1 MELKIKTLELQD
13 MVGKA
18 VTGASN
24 NVLLPITSLMSIKVA
39 SNSLTLTTTDGTN
52 YFYVNSADK
61 IDCEDFEVSVIAELF
76 TKLIQ
81 KTTSEF
87 VSLIFDNNTLKVKG
101 NGEYNIE
108 LPLDE
113 NGSVIKFPT
122 KYDSEA
128 FRTDFGV
135 VHRSTIKTVLN
146 FNKPSLAVDVGQ
158 NPSLTCYYCGDS
170 VVSTDRKKICNT
182 AIKMFEK
189 PMLLTSQFVDLLGV
203 MSDEEIHVTIT
214 DDDMLFFTSKET
226 LYAPITEGI
235 NAFPIEAVTNLVN
248 SPFKS
253 NCKVPRVAVLD
264 LLDRLA
270 LFVTKYDKKGIY
282 LTFTKDGIMFSS
294 KKSSGTE
301 LIPYVASIDFADY
314 TCCIDIETLR
324 NQINA
329 QDSDTIDM
337 YYGSDVA
344 IKMVSNNITQIV
356 ALSEDDR
363 VGA

>member
-1 MELKIKTLELQD
+1 MLDYSKLGAFSID
-13 MVGKA
+13 RI
-18 VTGASN
+18 VT
-24 NVLLPITSLMSIKVA
+24 
-39 SNSLTLTTTDGTN
+39 SNST
-52 YFYVNSADK
+52 FSR
-61 IDCEDFEVSVIAELF
+61 VSLLLKSIVVVVGVISVMIHF
-76 TKLIQ
+76 RDHKLICSQ
-81 KTTSEF
+81 
-87 VSLIFDNNTLKVKG
+87 IF
-101 NGEYNIE
+101 
-108 LPLDE
+108 
-113 NGSVIKFPT
+113 GSFHI
-122 KYDSEA
+122 
-128 FRTDFGV
+128 
-135 VHRSTIKTVLN
+135 VL
-146 FNKPSLAVDVGQ
+146 
-158 NPSLTCYYCGDS
+158 
-170 VVSTDRKKICNT
+170 
-182 AIKMFEK
+182 
-189 PMLLTSQFVDLLGV
+189 
-203 MSDEEIHVTIT
+203 IT

-301 LIPYVASIDFADY
+301 LIPYVASIDFSDY